1 MTNTIFIFF
10 CGYLLGLFFPDFD
23 FYFIETLGH
32 RSIIFHSIFLPLIF
46 LIFSKKENLYVEV
59 YISGVF
65 YGISV
70 HLIADIFPLIWNEN
84 TFVKLP
90 KDLIILSKY
99 SSLLW
104 LLLNSIIGFI
114 ISLNYL
120 KKFDKFFFYSTKF
133 EIIGFLSSLIY
144 ITLHASN
151 YIKVIIILLV
161 TISLIK
167 IYHFLTKK

>member
-32 RSIIFHSIFLPLIF
+32 RSIIFHSILLPLIF
-46 LIFSKKENLYVEV
+46 LFFSKKENLYIKI
-59 YISGVF
+59 YISGMF
-65 YGISV
+65 YGIAA

-84 TFVKLP
+84 TFIKLP
-90 KDLIILSKY
+90 KNLIVLSKY
-99 SSLLW
+99 SSFLW
-104 LLLNSIIGFI
+104 LSLNSIIGFI

-120 KKFDKFFFYSTKF
+120 KKFDKFFFYFNKF
-133 EIIGFLSSLIY
+133 EIIGLLSSLIY

-151 YIKVIIILLV
+151 YIKVIIVLL
-161 TISLIK
+161 IINSLIK
-167 IYHFLTKK
+167 IYHSKNN